1 MKPHESHKLNKLA
14 VEEVLSKQ
22 KTLARLYQM
31 SNTGSVHEAIETEK
45 MQKIMSAHMS
55 RDLHCPFWMRKRQ

>member
-14 VEEVLSKQ
+14 IEEMLPKL

-31 SNTGSVHEAIETEK
+31 SNTGSVHEAIETEQMEK
-45 MQKIMSAHMS
+45 MMSSHMS
-55 RDLHCPFWMRKRQ
+55 RDLHCPF